1 MALLLSTGFIKVQ
14 GYVYSTIVNML
25 ALATPSIIYLIVRR
39 DVLTNMLKTLKYLRI
54 RYTLPIALIVWI
66 TSSILTSIVDI
77 YYPPPTWYIE
87 KIRSLTPSNL
97 NELLIALLMTWLLVA
112 PVEELLFRWIL
123 LKPMVS
129 LLGIRAGVLLSAL
142 IFTFS
147 HLDPWNVISPF
158 LVGLAAGWII
168 ARDSSILSAIIIH
181 GIHNTVT
188 HIANMLIIF

>member
-1 MALLLSTGFIKVQ
+1 MLLLLSTGFIKVQ
-14 GYVYSTIVNML
+14 GYIYSTIVNML

-39 DVLTNMLKTLKYLRI
+39 DILSSILKTLKHIRI
-54 RYTLPIALIVWI
+54 QYTLPIALTVWI
-66 TSSILTSIVDI
+66 MSSILTSIVDFF
-77 YYPPPTWYIE
+77 YPPPTWYIE
-87 KIRSLTPSNL
+87 KIRSLAPSNL
-97 NELLIALLMTWLLVA
+97 NELLVALLITWLLVA

-129 LLGIRAGVLLSAL
+129 LLGIRVGVLLSSL
-142 IFTFS
+142 IFSFS

-168 ARDSSILSAIIIH
+168 ARDGSILSAIIIH

-188 HIANMLIIF
+188 HIVNMFIIF